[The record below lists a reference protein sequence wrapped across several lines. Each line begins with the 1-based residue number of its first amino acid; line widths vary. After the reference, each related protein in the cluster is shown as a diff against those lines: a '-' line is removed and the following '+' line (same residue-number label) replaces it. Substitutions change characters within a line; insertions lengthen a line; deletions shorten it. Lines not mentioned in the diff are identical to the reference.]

1 MSVRADDRDA
11 YRAWL
16 TGEILVAGL
25 LGAALALF
33 LAYPSLPTAYALP
46 HLRLVVATVI
56 ALGAGFVAVLAG
68 ARFGAE
74 GRRSG
79 LFVASGFF
87 VVAAATAAFAI
98 APAVAEAD
106 TPNSAAWSAV
116 LAGTFAAICIGAAP
130 FSHGRVAARERVLGG
145 WIAFLACAVAV
156 LWATFAGLDS
166 LPSVADPSADTRAA
180 LMAAY
185 AAQALAWLVAAVG
198 FGLRFRRG
206 GEDLDRWLAL
216 ASSLLLFSSLH
227 LVLNPTVGVDEVAQ
241 ADFLRVLAFVVLIRG
256 VWRAIRAAEFGRA
269 VADERARLAREI
281 HDGLAQYLFSISTQA
296 AMLEGGGSPEALVPQ
311 IREAAAAAQREARF
325 AILALSSAGGSAPFD
340 TALRRYV
347 DVLTADGALD
357 VELDIDAGAYLDP
370 DEQIEVFRIVQ
381 EALANAR
388 KHASATRADVRIA
401 ERGGRR
407 VVTIADD
414 GEGFDDAAGPGGQGL
429 RNIRAR
435 AAAIGGTFAL
445 RTAPGAGTSVEIALR

>member
-1 MSVRADDRDA
+1 MIVRRDDRDA
-11 YRAWL
+11 YQTWL
-16 TGEILVAGL
+16 SGELLVAGL
-25 LGAALALF
+25 LGASLALF
-33 LAYPSLPTAYALP
+33 LAYPSLPTSYALP
-46 HLRLVVATVI
+46 HLRLVLATVI
-56 ALGAGFVAVLAG
+56 ALGAGSVAVLAG

-79 LFVASGFF
+79 LLVACGFF
-87 VVAAATAAFAI
+87 VVALANSAFVV
-98 APAVAEAD
+98 APAVAEAE
-106 TPNSAAWSAV
+106 TPASAGWAAV
-116 LAGTFAAICIGAAP
+116 VAGTFAAVCIAAAP
-130 FSHGRVAARERVLGG
+130 FSHGRVARRERVLGG
-145 WIAFLACAVAV
+145 WIAFLGGAVGL
-156 LWATFAGLDS
+156 LWLTLAGLDS
-166 LPSVADPSADTRAA
+166 LPSVADPAPDARAA
-180 LMAAY
+180 LIAAY

-198 FGLRFRRG
+198 FGLRFRRSG
-206 GEDLDRWLAL
+206 VDLDRSLAV
-216 ASSLLLFSSLH
+216 AASLLVFSSLH
-227 LVLNPTVGVDEVAQ
+227 LVLHLAADLDEVAQ

-256 VWRAIRAAEFGRA
+256 VWRAIRAAELGRA
-269 VADERARLAREI
+269 VADERARVAREI

-296 AMLEGGGSPEALVPQ
+296 AMLQSGGSPDTLVPQ

-325 AILALSSAGGSAPFD
+325 AILALSAAGGSTPFD

-357 VELDIDAGAYLDP
+357 VELEIDESAHLEP

-407 VVTIADD
+407 LVTIADD
-414 GEGFDDAAGPGGQGL
+414 GEGFDDASASTGQGL

-435 AAAIGGTFAL
+435 AAVIGGSFVL
-445 RTAPGAGTSVEIALR
+445 HTAPGAGTSVEIALR